1 MTRREPF
8 TATEQAQLLRE
19 VSHEL
24 RTPLGA
30 AMIWLRIYHETP
42 DSEQKSRAISMI
54 EDSLG
59 ELLQMA
65 QDLSDCSALI
75 ESRLELESSPT
86 TLNQLVGDLTRGL
99 QPKAAQRN
107 IALEL
112 DPGTAELPV
121 QIDRMRLGRALGS
134 ILGYAIAVHAPETR
148 MTIALERDGGD
159 AVLRVP
165 MSEGTAG
172 ALVPLRDHLR
182 DGTGQFGA
190 SGLTLP
196 IAVELI
202 QLHGGAIHRATPDRP
217 SVEVRLPSHTP

>member
-1 MTRREPF
+1 MTRREPL
-8 TATEQAQLLRE
+8 TSAEQAQFLRE

-30 AMIWLRIYHETP
+30 AMIWLRIYRETP

-65 QDLSDCSALI
+65 QDLSDCSALM
-75 ESRLELESSPT
+75 ESRLELDSNPG
-86 TLNQLVGDLTRGL
+86 TLDQLVGDLTRGL
-99 QPKAAQRN
+99 QAKAAQRN

-112 DPGTAELPV
+112 DPGSAELPI
-121 QIDRMRLGRALGS
+121 QIDRARLSRALGA
-134 ILGYAIAVHAPETR
+134 ILSYAIAVHPAETS
-148 MTIALERDGGD
+148 MTVALERDGED

-165 MSEGTAG
+165 MSDGNAG

-182 DGTGQFGA
+182 DGTRQLGP

-202 QLHGGAIHRATPDRP
+202 QVHGGAIRPATPDRP
-217 SVEVRLPSHTP
+217 WVEVRLPSR